1 MLDPD
6 RRAFLT
12 LIGGAAAWPLAAQ
25 SQANAQGNTQ
35 AKLPVVGWLSPR
47 ARNKAAA
54 SEGFAEGLRDAGF
67 VEGRD
72 VIIEHR
78 SADDQFERLPALAAE
93 LVERKVSLIAAPG
106 GMAPAAAAKA
116 ATSTIPIVFM
126 IGSDPVELGLVN
138 SFSRP
143 GGNLTGV
150 AYLNV
155 EVAAK
160 RLDLLH
166 KLVPEAKSIAL
177 LVRRENPLEA
187 DVQVRNAEATV
198 KLLGTRLR
206 VFEVANVSDIDAAFA
221 TIAAE
226 RIDAVHI
233 GVDGLFGN
241 NRARLVGLAARYRV
255 PTSYPWR
262 EFTVEG
268 GLMNYGANIREQFH
282 EVGSFAA
289 RILRGEKPGDMPV
302 QRPTKLA
309 FVLNLKTARWLGI
322 DVQPSVLALA
332 DEVIE

>member
-1 MLDPD
+1 
-6 RRAFLT
+6 
-12 LIGGAAAWPLAAQ
+12 
-25 SQANAQGNTQ
+25 
-35 AKLPVVGWLSPR
+35 
-47 ARNKAAA
+47 
-54 SEGFAEGLRDAGF
+54 
-67 VEGRD
+67 
-72 VIIEHR
+72 
-78 SADDQFERLPALAAE
+78 
-93 LVERKVSLIAAPG
+93 
-106 GMAPAAAAKA
+106 
-116 ATSTIPIVFM
+116 
-126 IGSDPVELGLVN
+126 
-138 SFSRP
+138 
-143 GGNLTGV
+143 
-150 AYLNV
+150 
-155 EVAAK
+155 
-160 RLDLLH
+160 
-166 KLVPEAKSIAL
+166 
-177 LVRRENPLEA
+177 
-187 DVQVRNAEATV
+187 
-198 KLLGTRLR
+198 LR